1 MKTDRPVYLSLTQFK
16 WPLAAMASITHR
28 ITGVLLFVGI
38 AFLLYLL
45 ELAVQSERSFAHAEA
60 LLAEP
65 LPKLVLWAVLGAVI
79 YHLVAGIKHLIL
91 DFHVGDTLEG
101 SRVATWLT
109 LVTSAVL
116 IVLAGAWL
124 W

>member
-1 MKTDRPVYLSLTQFK
+1 MKTERPVYLSLTQFK

-28 ITGVLLFVGI
+28 ITGVLLFIGI

-45 ELAVQSERSFAHAEA
+45 ELGVESERSFAHASA
-60 LLAEP
+60 LLEEP
-65 LPKLVLWAVLGAVI
+65 LAKFVLWAVLGAVI
-79 YHLVAGIKHLIL
+79 YHLVAGVKHLFL
-91 DFHVGDTLEG
+91 DFHIGDSLEG
-101 SRVATWLT
+101 ASIATWLT